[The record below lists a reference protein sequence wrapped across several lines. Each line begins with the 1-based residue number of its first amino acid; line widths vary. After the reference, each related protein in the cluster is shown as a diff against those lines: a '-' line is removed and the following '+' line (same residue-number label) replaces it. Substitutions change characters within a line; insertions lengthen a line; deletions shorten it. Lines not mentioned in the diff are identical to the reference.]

1 MSKDMKVIYEN
12 YRKGSLLKE
21 AKIETAKDFV
31 QVLQAISMV
40 KKGEKLGAGAAKIV
54 GSVMGLASA
63 DDIMNLLAME
73 PNEIL
78 GKMGDALGVASDV
91 WGVVTGSKNI
101 GDTMKNLTKLP
112 DDKAK
117 KAGFL
122 GILDINDNYL
132 KMIDNRLEN
141 AIIND
146 LIRKFVDRG
155 DENIQNMDL
164 NAEFAESV
172 KKVLGGEE
180 TISGAQPKRMGDQA
194 KIGKGAVAKDR
205 LKQATKI
212 FGDKERD

>member
-1 MSKDMKVIYEN
+1 MSKDMKAIYEN
-12 YRKGSLLKE
+12 YRKGSLLNE

-54 GSVMGLASA
+54 GSVMGLSAA
-63 DDIMNLLAME
+63 DDLMNLLAME

-78 GKMGDALGVASDV
+78 AKMGDALGVASDV
-91 WGVVTGSKNI
+91 WGVVTGSKDI

-112 DDKAK
+112 DEKAK

-146 LIRKFVDRG
+146 LIRKFADLG
-155 DENIQNMDL
+155 DSNIQDMDL
-164 NAEFAESV
+164 NAEFAKSV

-180 TISGAQPKRMGDQA
+180 TISGAPEKRIGDQT
-194 KIGKGAVAKDR
+194 KIGKGTIAKDR
-205 LKQATKI
+205 LKQRTKI

>member
-40 KKGEKLGAGAAKIV
+40 KKGEKLGASAAKIV
-54 GSVMGLASA
+54 GSVMGLASS
-63 DDIMNLLAME
+63 DDLMNLLAMD
-73 PNEIL
+73 PSQIL
-78 GKMGDALGVASDV
+78 SKMGDALGVASDV
-91 WGVVTGSKNI
+91 WGVVTGSKDI

-112 DDKAK
+112 DEKAK

-180 TISGAQPKRMGDQA
+180 TISGAPPKRMGDQA

-205 LKQATKI
+205 IKQASKI

>member
-1 MSKDMKVIYEN
+1 MAQE
-12 YRKGSLLKE
+12 L
-21 AKIETAKDFV
+21 
-31 QVLQAISMV
+31 
-40 KKGEKLGAGAAKIV
+40 AKIV
-54 GSVMGLASA
+54 GSVMGLSAA
-63 DDIMNLLAME
+63 DDLMNLLAME

-78 GKMGDALGVASDV
+78 AKMGDALGVASDV
-91 WGVVTGSKNI
+91 WGVVTGSKDI

-112 DDKAK
+112 DEKAK

-146 LIRKFVDRG
+146 LIRKFADLG
-155 DENIQNMDL
+155 DSNIQDMDL
-164 NAEFAESV
+164 NAEFAKSV

-180 TISGAQPKRMGDQA
+180 TISGAPEKRIGDQT
-194 KIGKGAVAKDR
+194 KIGKGTIAKDR
-205 LKQATKI
+205 LKQRTKI

>member
-1 MSKDMKVIYEN
+1 MSKEMKAIFEN
-12 YRKGSLLKE
+12 YRKGNLLNE

-40 KKGEKLGAGAAKIV
+40 KKGEKLGSGAARIV

-63 DDIMNLLAME
+63 DELMNLLAME

-78 GKMGDALGVASDV
+78 AKMGDALGVAGDI
-91 WGVVTGSKNI
+91 WGVITGSKDI

-112 DDKAK
+112 DEKAK

-146 LIRKFVDRG
+146 LIRRFVNLG
-155 DENIQNMDL
+155 DANIEDMDL
-164 NAEFAESV
+164 NGEFAKSV
-172 KKVLGGEE
+172 KKVLGGTE
-180 TISGAQPKRMGDQA
+180 TITGAPEKRMGDQK
-194 KIGKGAVAKDR
+194 KIGKGAVTKDR

-212 FGDKERD
+212 FGDRERD

>member
-12 YRKGSLLKE
+12 YRKGILLKE

-40 KKGEKLGAGAAKIV
+40 KKGEKLGSSAAKIV

-63 DDIMNLLAME
+63 DDLMNLLAME

-78 GKMGDALGVASDV
+78 AKMGDALGVASDV
-91 WGVVTGSKNI
+91 WGVVTGSKDI
-101 GDTMKNLTKLP
+101 ADTMKNLTKLP
-112 DDKAK
+112 DEKAK

-141 AIIND
+141 SIIND
-146 LIRKFVDRG
+146 LIRKFTNLG
-155 DENIQNMDL
+155 DSDIQDLDL
-164 NAEFAESV
+164 NAEFAKSV
-172 KKVLGGEE
+172 KKVLGGTE
-180 TISGAQPKRMGDQA
+180 TISGAPKKRMGDQV
-194 KIGKGAVAKDR
+194 KVGKGAVAKDR
-205 LKQATKI
+205 LKQATKV

>member
-12 YRKGSLLKE
+12 YRKGILLKE

-40 KKGEKLGAGAAKIV
+40 KKGEKLGSSAAKIV

-63 DDIMNLLAME
+63 DDLMNLLAME

-78 GKMGDALGVASDV
+78 AKMGDALGVASDV
-91 WGVVTGSKNI
+91 WGVVTGSKDI
-101 GDTMKNLTKLP
+101 ADTMKNLTKLP
-112 DDKAK
+112 DEKAK

-141 AIIND
+141 SIIND
-146 LIRKFVDRG
+146 LIRKFTNLG
-155 DENIQNMDL
+155 DSDIQDLDL
-164 NAEFAESV
+164 NAEFAKSV
-172 KKVLGGEE
+172 KKVLGGTE
-180 TISGAQPKRMGDQA
+180 TISGAPKKRMGDQV
-194 KIGKGAVAKDR
+194 KVGKGAVAKDR
-205 LKQATKI
+205 FKQATKV

>member
-1 MSKDMKVIYEN
+1 MSKDMKFIFEN
-12 YRKGSLLKE
+12 YRKGSLLTE

-31 QVLQAISMV
+31 QVLQAISVV
-40 KKGEKLGAGAAKIV
+40 KKGEKIGAGAARII

-63 DDIMNLLAME
+63 DELMKFLSME
-73 PNEIL
+73 PSEIL
-78 GKMGDALGVASDV
+78 AKMGDALGVAGDI
-91 WGVVTGSKNI
+91 WGVVTGSKDI

-112 DDKAK
+112 DEKAK

-146 LIRKFVDRG
+146 LIRRFVNLG
-155 DENIQNMDL
+155 DSNIEDMDL
-164 NAEFAESV
+164 NAQFAKSV
-172 KKVLGGEE
+172 KKVLGGTE
-180 TISGAQPKRMGDQA
+180 TISGAPEKRMGDQT
-194 KIGKGAVAKDR
+194 KIGKGAVTKDR

-212 FGDKERD
+212 FGDRERD